1 VLEFSRVRVFHN
13 IHPLS
18 RRFYHVRG
26 WGTTNKEEVEHLDI
40 ILNKTEKPVLD
51 DMVAFLKS
59 LTVEEQKEINIF
71 MQGIKFAK
79 KRAEKETA

>member
-1 VLEFSRVRVFHN
+1 M
-13 IHPLS
+13 
-18 RRFYHVRG
+18 
-26 WGTTNKEEVEHLDI
+26 DI

-79 KRAEKETA
+79 KKAEKETA